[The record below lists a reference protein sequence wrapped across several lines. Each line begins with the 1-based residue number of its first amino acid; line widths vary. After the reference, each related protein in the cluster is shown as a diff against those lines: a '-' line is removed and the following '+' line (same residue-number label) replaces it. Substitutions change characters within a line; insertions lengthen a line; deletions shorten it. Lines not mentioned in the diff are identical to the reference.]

1 MGTFLYKTKI
11 IPKEEINSFIQD
23 NPTLEDF
30 FNNSTNNLGYITCD
44 YFDLHILKSNGD
56 DDFIKSI
63 FEIFST
69 YNHMTLSD
77 LKYFYSIFKY
87 SQNLEYKYK
96 LIAKLL
102 FNNKIDLEEKIYKS
116 NVFKFFSLESKSD
129 KWLDKLLSFFEHNYF
144 QKGNNLMVNRDQF
157 LTYLKS
163 EKLINLISDFYIRDD
178 IPSSNF
184 PKLSNKYNIYCDC
197 LLEKKI
203 DKSKFLK
210 EKYSVHFS
218 QLYKKFEEYEK
229 IKGKYP
235 FENLEILFTKV
246 GISHPFIELYIKYL
260 KKKIGKKF
268 LDFENFKN
276 IFLKVIE
283 LRTEK
288 ERAEYA
294 FEILAYPDKNEIKIK
309 NLKEIFNKEEK
320 IKSISKS
327 TFIEL
332 YEESTNENN
341 SFFEL
346 LKSFS
351 NFFDRINLI
360 PYLLFELKP
369 FEPRILRNLF
379 KFLLY
384 KDDNFKSFALSKILE
399 EEVYFAISYEF
410 NEQLFIYFHKN
421 DPNEPFPILNLF
433 DISEGDGLLK
443 PKLVYEK
450 DFLLIPKS
458 LYLYITNWFKIQGE
472 HISCERI
479 DYNINEEYYKTFN
492 LYHPEKKALMI
503 EHEKIIYEIEFYPIH
518 TKIYTF
524 EEIVEYLEKDNKK
537 INIEEILNALS
548 LLFKNTSF
556 DINRSLIYSRKEII
570 SESIKDII
578 LKNENTKKCIEPKI
592 YIFNIK
598 NELFPIENNSFE
610 DEKITYFALLIIDG
624 KITNNEKSITYLE
637 KIQGIQENK
646 NDNNISF
653 RDEQIKE
660 VDKSQSIIYDDKRTE
675 TTNDMTEK
683 DKDEDKKEF
692 ETNEDEKKEE
702 TNEDEK
708 KEKEEEKK
716 EEKIEESRKEEK
728 EDKEDKKKIK
738 EVNKKKEIKEDK
750 LKNKKEEKKKNDNK
764 EKKEKLKK
772 KQKLEKEIPEIYN
785 IGLVNVGNTCYLN
798 STLQLLINL
807 PILRD
812 LFLDRRIEF
821 FINRTG
827 KLSHNGKLFDIF
839 QNILDYRWIKTKN
852 KQRNIIINPE
862 PFKRISGH
870 IREDFSTNEQQDANE
885 FLNFI
890 LDELNEELNIKI
902 NGKYYPNLDDIMAK
916 KNTKDELSNIYWANS
931 IRRSASFINAL
942 FNFQLESILT
952 CENCKSQKRTFET
965 YNNLYLPIPL
975 NQYLDLEIIL
985 FKIPFVYK
993 IYYDKINEEFDLFNK
1008 EHEKNSIMNNL
1019 KLFYDMKMNN
1029 SNDDKKKKDENEYNK
1044 KEFQYNSPT
1053 IRIKLNFEKNKT
1065 INDLLNE
1072 IRRIKKLELEPIN
1085 EEIISKEEEKNIEI
1099 EKRKILNLTS
1109 FVVCTYGVQEN
1120 YYGLNP
1126 ISKLL
1131 KIDEC
1136 IQNNSRLFIY
1146 EILNSNGICKLKKE
1160 NESKILVNYN
1170 IKTEKKNLTNPISQ
1184 KKYSNEEILT
1194 IDNRILFYP
1203 KTIYK
1208 NLRLKEKLLFEYPI
1222 EINHYY
1228 SIPNSYYLFEKY
1240 TIHSINFLPDILIV
1254 NNTKNNYTAREL
1266 YEYIWNRYKKFFNLK
1281 KEEEKEVWW
1290 KKKIK
1295 PCYPFV
1301 IRITF
1306 QLNKTAY
1313 TKCSKCP
1320 WYKFCQGC
1328 IIDPSNENSLLF
1340 DFNNI
1345 IQVEWC
1351 GKIIKNKLISNKLT
1365 QVTDIKIDKD
1375 NENDDNKKNNKSKS
1389 TLNDCF
1395 KLFLDEE
1402 KLESQL
1408 ICSNCNS
1415 LQKFSKHYKFDKL
1428 PPILIISFQRFKY
1441 ATMYNKKISTFIKY
1455 PLENLE
1461 INGEKF
1467 DLNGII
1473 NHYGSLNSGHYTSIC
1488 KINDKWFCFNDSH
1501 INECSKQ
1508 TAISENA
1515 YILLYV
1521 NKCKFED
1528 KMYYNI
1534 LKSLFEQINFEED
1547 EKIING
1553 KVKDHKEYFPIIIEG
1568 EPVDTPYGLG
1578 YIVKKNEKFCEI
1590 KFNFGKGV
1598 INNSSIIMETS
1609 LKIGHKK

>member
-23 NPTLEDF
+23 NPSIEDF

-56 DDFIKSI
+56 DDFIKGI

-87 SQNLEYKYK
+87 SKNLEYKNK

-116 NVFKFFSLESKSD
+116 NVFKFFSLESKTD
-129 KWLDKLLSFFEHNYF
+129 KWLDKLLSFFEHNYY

-157 LTYLKS
+157 LNYLKTD
-163 EKLINLISDFYIRDD
+163 KLVSLISDFYIRED

-184 PKLSNKYNIYCDC
+184 PKLSNEYNIYCDC
-197 LLEKKI
+197 LQEKKI
-203 DKSKFLK
+203 DKTKFLK

-235 FENLEILFTKV
+235 FENLEILFSEV
-246 GISHPFIELYIKYL
+246 EIEHSFIELYIKYL

-332 YEESTNENN
+332 YEESTNERNT
-341 SFFEL
+341 FFDL

-360 PYLLFELKP
+360 PYIIFELKP

-384 KDDNFKSFALSKILE
+384 DNDDFKSYAENKILDE
-399 EEVYFAISYEF
+399 DVYFAISYEF

-421 DPNEPFPILNLF
+421 DPNEPFPILNLL

-443 PKLVYEK
+443 PNLVYEK

-458 LYLYITNWFKIQGE
+458 LYIYIVNWFKIEGN

-479 DYNINEEYYKTFN
+479 NYNVNAEYYKNFN
-492 LYHPEKKALMI
+492 LYHPEKKALI
-503 EHEKIIYEIEFYPIH
+503 VEKKKIIYEIEFYPIH

-524 EEIVEYLEKDNKK
+524 EEIVQFLERQNKK
-537 INIEEILNALS
+537 VNIEESLNSLI
-548 LLFKNTSF
+548 LLFKNNTF
-556 DINRSLIYSRKEII
+556 DTNRSLIYSRKEIV
-570 SESIKDII
+570 SESLKDII

-592 YIFNIK
+592 YIFNNK

-610 DEKITYFALLIIDG
+610 DEKITYFTLLVIDS
-624 KITNNEKSITYLE
+624 KITNDKNSITYLQ
-637 KIQGIQENK
+637 KIQGIKENK
-646 NDNNISF
+646 NDNNNSF

-660 VDKSQSIIYDDKRTE
+660 VDKSQSIIYDDKKTE

-683 DKDEDKKEF
+683 DKDEDKKEI
-692 ETNEDEKKEE
+692 EEKEDEKKEE
-702 TNEDEK
+702 TKEEEKEDEK
-708 KEKEEEKK
+708 KEEEEKEIEKETNEEKK
-716 EEKIEESRKEEK
+716 EI
-728 EDKEDKKKIK
+728 KK
-738 EVNKKKEIKEDK
+738 DK
-750 LKNKKEEKKKNDNK
+750 LKNKKEEKKKKIKEKNNNK
-764 EKKEKLKK
+764 EKIEKSKK
-772 KQKLEKEIPEIYN
+772 TQKQKLEKEIPEIYN

-812 LFLDRRIEF
+812 LFLDKRIEF
-821 FINRTG
+821 FINRKG

-839 QNILDYRWIKTKN
+839 QSILDYRWTKTKN
-852 KQRNIIINPE
+852 KQKDIIINPE
-862 PFKRISGH
+862 PLKKISGN

-902 NGKYYPNLDDIMAK
+902 NGKYYPNLDDVMAI
-916 KNTKDELSNIYWANS
+916 KNNKDELSNIYWANS

-952 CENCKSQKRTFET
+952 CEKCKGQKRTFET

-975 NQYLDLEIIL
+975 NQYLDLEIVL

-993 IYYDKINEEFDLFNK
+993 IYYDKINEEFNLFNK
-1008 EHEKNSIMNNL
+1008 ENDKNSIMKNL

-1029 SNDDKKKKDENEYNK
+1029 TNEDKNKKEENEYNK

-1053 IRIKLNFEKNKT
+1053 IRIKFNFEKNKT

-1072 IRRIKKLELEPIN
+1072 IRSIKRLELEPIN
-1085 EEIISKEEEKNIEI
+1085 EELISKEEEKNIEI

-1109 FVVCTYGVQEN
+1109 FIVCTYGVQGN

-1126 ISKLL
+1126 ISKVL
-1131 KIDEC
+1131 KLDEC

-1146 EILNSNGICKLKKE
+1146 ETLNSNGINKLKKE
-1160 NESKILVNYN
+1160 NKNKILVNYD
-1170 IKTEKKNLTNPISQ
+1170 IKTDKKNLTNPISQ
-1184 KKYSNEEILT
+1184 KKFSNEEILT

-1240 TIHSINFLPDILIV
+1240 TLHSINFLPDILIV
-1254 NNTKNNYTAREL
+1254 NNTKDNYTAREL
-1266 YEYIWNRYKKFFNLK
+1266 YEYIWNRYKKYFNLK
-1281 KEEEKEVWW
+1281 KEEENEVWW

-1301 IRITF
+1301 IRICF
-1306 QLNKTAY
+1306 QLNKSAY
-1313 TKCSKCP
+1313 TKCAKCP

-1351 GKIIKNKLISNKLT
+1351 GKIIKNKLINNKLT
-1365 QVTDIKIDKD
+1365 QATDVKIEKD
-1375 NENDDNKKNNKSKS
+1375 NENDDNKKKSKYES

-1408 ICSNCNS
+1408 KCSNCNS

-1467 DLNGII
+1467 DLNGVI

-1488 KINDKWFCFNDSH
+1488 KINNKWFSFNDSH

-1508 TAISENA
+1508 NAISENA

-1528 KMYYNI
+1528 KMYFNI

-1547 EKIING
+1547 EKILNG
-1553 KVKDHKEYFPIIIEG
+1553 KIKNYKEYFPIIIEG
-1568 EPVDTPYGLG
+1568 EPVNTPYGLG
-1578 YIVKKNEKFCEI
+1578 YIVKHNENFCEI

-1609 LKIGHKK
+1609 LKIGNKK